1 MHIRIL
7 KGTFHLGYAYRAG
20 DTTKSLPDDEAK
32 KLVAGGYAVP
42 VELKKRPVKPEKA
55 EVQTTDIRK
64 KK

>member
-20 DTTKSLPDDEAK
+20 DTTKSLPDEIAK
-32 KLVAGGYAVP
+32 ELVAGGYAVP
-42 VELKKRPVKPEKA
+42 MELKKRPVKAKVE
-55 EVQTTDIRK
+55 TTVIERK